1 MHKATLGELMA
12 SRWETWEL
20 YQVNI
25 VNNSFYFYFTEIDMD
40 YLSIQLS
47 KIIHELPL
55 TFLTIVDNSS
65 CPQYFLS
72 QMFLSVALMNL
83 ILMVCCHL

>member
-1 MHKATLGELMA
+1 MA

-25 VNNSFYFYFTEIDMD
+25 VNNSFYFYFTEIDMG

-55 TFLTIVDNSS
+55 TFL
-65 CPQYFLS
+65 Q
-72 QMFLSVALMNL
+72 
-83 ILMVCCHL
+83 